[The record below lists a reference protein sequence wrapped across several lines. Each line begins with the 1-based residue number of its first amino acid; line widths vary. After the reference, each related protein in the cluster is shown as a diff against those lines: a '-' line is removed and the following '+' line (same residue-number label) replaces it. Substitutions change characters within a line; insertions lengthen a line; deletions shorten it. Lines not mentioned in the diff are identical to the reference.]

1 MAKTDLGHWSVP
13 VAARFARPSAQVGFQ
28 QKQVQ
33 RLVPQPRLYPV
44 VWTVVAN
51 EVLA

>member
-13 VAARFARPSAQVGFQ
+13 VAARPSAQVGFQ
-28 QKQVQ
+28 QKQVR
-33 RLVPQPRLYPV
+33 RLVPQLRLYPV